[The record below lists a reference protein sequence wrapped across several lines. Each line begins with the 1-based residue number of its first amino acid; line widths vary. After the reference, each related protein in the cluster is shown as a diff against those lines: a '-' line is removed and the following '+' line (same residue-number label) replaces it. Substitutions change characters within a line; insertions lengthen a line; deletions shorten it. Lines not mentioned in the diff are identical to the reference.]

1 MYLNRK
7 SKSTEAAWMMPHMQ
21 IWTNVTEFQ
30 TTEAS
35 RVNHKK
41 QWKVTECLKMP
52 FCLQKQLRKQ
62 LTGAVKP
69 GLLLLCHSWG
79 TTIAADTVLS
89 ECRDSLDQ
97 KSRLPRFL
105 PWQTARSEVKTQSQS
120 LADWQS
126 GTKSQTGQ
134 ECPRC
139 WPREKATYPSIEGT
153 PELLFLHLCW
163 ERPGIPKGTW
173 AQFQSQTMTDN

>member
-1 MYLNRK
+1 M
-7 SKSTEAAWMMPHMQ
+7 W
-21 IWTNVTEFQ
+21 EFQ
-30 TTEAS
+30 TAEAS
-35 RVNHKK
+35 SVNHKK
-41 QWKVTECLKMP
+41 QWKVTDCLKMP

-69 GLLLLCHSWG
+69 GLLLLCHSWN
-79 TTIAADTVLS
+79 TTIPPGTVLS

-97 KSRLPRFL
+97 KSRLPRSL

-120 LADWQS
+120 LTDWQS

-139 WPREKATYPSIEGT
+139 WPREKATTYPSPQKVPQNFSSSISAKRDQVSPTVHGLDFSPRLWQT
-153 PELLFLHLCW
+153 TSLVHFN
-163 ERPGIPKGTW
+163 I
-173 AQFQSQTMTDN
+173 QSASQVAKNASMSL